1 MNRIIYNM
9 QGLYLSPYSGEQS
22 ESNNGGNYYL
32 SGFNILKKLE
42 KIQTVNYTIN
52 SNKKNQ
58 VISKNLV
65 FRGFN
70 YPTVDLDFSY
80 VPDGITNEYRLNFD
94 VGYFNYYQIYP
105 MFSSM
110 MKFNLFD
117 KKDFFLV
124 IKKNQNDLSE
134 YTFEPSEES
143 INPKT
148 KNNILDLNSNNYGM
162 LHFQNCYLKE
172 YQFEISTNNLP
183 IVNQRYTCDNLTFYN
198 SGNNVFNRTLDLKS
212 GDLKIASEEIII
224 PKHLNLKSPNILGK
238 NILLPQD
245 MNIQILSNA
254 KKIIF
259 DTENIYSLNYNITF
273 NRSELK
279 SVNYKFPLVNKIKF
293 PVQGTLNL
301 NIINKNIN
309 TGSFFEY
316 LNLDNDYNI
325 ICDFNSNRSG
335 VDNTRYIFS
344 GCKFN
349 NINYDSSIGG
359 NKNISILFKFDIDP
373 DFSTRGLFASGN
385 LINIK
390 YDGSLLGNS
399 GIYEYELLG
408 TESSID
414 YDLSWTTTAPL
425 IY

>member
-1 MNRIIYNM
+1 M

-22 ESNNGGNYYL
+22 ERNNGGNYYL

-42 KIQTVNYTIN
+42 KIQTVNYIIN

-58 VISKNLV
+58 LISKNLV
-65 FRGFN
+65 FRGFD

-80 VPDGITNEYRLNFD
+80 IPDGITNEYRLNFD
-94 VGYFNYYQIYP
+94 VGYFNYHEIYP

-110 MKFNLFD
+110 MKSNLFD

-124 IKKNQNDLSE
+124 IKKNENDLSE

-148 KNNILDLNSNNYGM
+148 KNNILDLNSSDYGM

-172 YQFEISTNNLP
+172 YQFEISTNNLT

-198 SGNNVFNRTLDLKS
+198 SGSNLFNRTLDLKS
-212 GDLKIASEEIII
+212 GDLKIASVEIII
-224 PKHLNLKSPNILGK
+224 PRHLDLKSPNILGK

-245 MNIQILSNA
+245 MNIQILSSA

-279 SVNYKFPLVNKIKF
+279 SVNYKFPLLNKIQF

-316 LNLDNDYNI
+316 LNLDNNYDI
-325 ICDFNSNRSG
+325 ICDFNSNRAG

-349 NINYDSSIGG
+349 NINYDSSIEG

-390 YDGSLLGNS
+390 YDGFLLGNS
-399 GIYEYELLG
+399 GINEYELIG

-414 YDLSWTTTAPL
+414 YDLSWITTAPL
-425 IY
+425 VY